1 MPKVSICVPTYNR
14 AHTLRTTLEA
24 ILRQTYA
31 DWELIVC
38 DDASTDDTESVV
50 NEYQDGR
57 IRYYRNQANKG
68 LYANFN
74 YGISLA
80 RGEYVAIY
88 HDHDI
93 YLPNIIERSVELLE
107 RYPSAS
113 FVHTGLLLIDDG
125 NHPVGVDVRP
135 FPELLAGSDARK
147 LMSDRWH
154 SPVMAATAMVRRSA
168 YECVGPYRF
177 DEFGLGCDLH
187 MWFELCAIGDIAYVR
202 DPQALIRVRQKG
214 QATAT
219 FRWEQVKKS
228 IRMHRDHLDSQ
239 YSTLSVS
246 RLRRQLRFVLERDV
260 KLASYGL
267 RAVLLE
273 PEDTVREGQQVLKE
287 EASIGVQLLVELT
300 RCSKIAQQLLARVML
315 QRHYQNVA
323 QDYESQLRSTA
334 DYLRHH
340 PSLAEFVTALAN

>member
-1 MPKVSICVPTYNR
+1 MPKVSICVPTFNR
-14 AHTLRTTLEA
+14 AGTLRTTLEA

-31 DWELIVC
+31 DWEMIVC

-50 NEYQDGR
+50 KEYQDGR
-57 IRYYRNQANKG
+57 IRYYHNQSNRG

-93 YLPNIIERSVELLE
+93 YLPNILERSVELLE

-125 NHPVGVDVRP
+125 NHPVGVDVRR
-135 FPELLAGSDARK
+135 FPELLAGNDARK
-147 LMSDRWH
+147 LISDGWH
-154 SPVMAATAMVRRSA
+154 SPIMAATAMVRRSA
-168 YECVGPYRF
+168 YERVGPYRF
-177 DEFGLGCDLH
+177 DEYGLGCDLH
-187 MWFELCAIGDIAYVR
+187 MWFELCAIGDVAYVA

-214 QATAT
+214 QATAA
-219 FRWEQVKKS
+219 FRWSEVKKS
-228 IRMHRDHLDSQ
+228 IRMHKEHLAVV
-239 YSTLSVS
+239 YSIPSIA
-246 RLRRQLRFVLERDV
+246 RLRRQLRFMVEKDV
-260 KLASYGL
+260 KLATYGL

-273 PEDTVREGQQVLKE
+273 PENTVREGQQVLEE
-287 EASIGVQLLVELT
+287 EASIGVRLLVEGAK
-300 RCSKIAQQLLARVML
+300 RSKTGQQLLSNTML

-323 QDYESQLRSTA
+323 QDYENQLRSTT
-334 DYLRHH
+334 DYLRRH
-340 PSLAEFVTALAN
+340 PSLAEFLSALTN